1 MNSFR
6 KFGVLLLVVALISSM
21 GAAFAVEIPKE
32 PQEHAQEMQQL
43 QEKWD
48 ALTDRQRNAVY
59 KLFAQK
65 GKAEI
70 ALMDE
75 YATLGLIGEDEAE
88 EYAARVENWMEALKE
103 SGKLP
108 PIFGHTRKNS
118 ECKNCKPE

>member
-1 MNSFR
+1 MNAFR
-6 KFGVLLLVVALISSM
+6 KFSVLLLAVALITSV
-21 GAAFAVEIPKE
+21 GAALAVEMPKE
-32 PQEHAQEMQQL
+32 TEEQVQEMQQL
-43 QEKWD
+43 HEKWD

-75 YATLGLIGEDEAE
+75 YATLGLISEDEAE
-88 EYAARVENWMEALKE
+88 EYAARVKNWLEALKE

-108 PIFGHTRKNS
+108 PVFGHTRRNG
-118 ECKNCKPE
+118 ECKNCKSE